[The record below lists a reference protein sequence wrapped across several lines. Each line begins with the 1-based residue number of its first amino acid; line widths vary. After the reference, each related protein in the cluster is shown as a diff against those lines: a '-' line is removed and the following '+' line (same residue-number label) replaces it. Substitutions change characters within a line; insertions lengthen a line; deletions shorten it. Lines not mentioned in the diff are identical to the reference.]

1 MPGPYDQTE
10 SKGNTTS
17 MRLKELEIQGFKSFP
32 DKTKI
37 SIGQGI
43 TGVVGPN
50 GSGKSNIS
58 DSIRWV
64 LGETSS
70 KQLRGS
76 GKMEDVIFGGTQTR
90 GAMGYASVA
99 LTIDNSDH
107 GLDMDADEVT
117 IGRRYYRSGES
128 EYSINGQ
135 SVRLKDVYELLLDT
149 GIGRDGYAIVGQG
162 RIAEIVGAKSAE
174 RREIFEEASGIAKY
188 RYRKNE
194 AERRLDA
201 AEGNLERLR
210 DILGELEKRV
220 GPLKRDSE
228 KAQQFLELSEKRK
241 SLEITLWV
249 DAIRRAN
256 DTLRDQQ
263 RKYEAAEA
271 DYDRLSRQLDAFD
284 EKNADLRE
292 ETQQLMLKVEQANA
306 DIRAITE
313 ANAGSESEIAVL
325 KNESE
330 HSRFRID
337 EANTELERAGQGR
350 ESIDREAADHRAA
363 IDALKDGMAALDTRV
378 AELREALHALE
389 EKAAASGERRDVI
402 DAAMARLQDTATAAK
417 VRAASAQSA
426 GEAAANR
433 LAEARQQAETLQTD
447 AAATDEERRRAER
460 RFKDAQEAVTRNDN
474 IKAGLKLKL
483 DSRRRQQ
490 AEAADNL
497 QKADREKSAAAQRI
511 HILEDL
517 ERNMDGYQQSVKAV
531 MRAAGGGRLRGIIGP
546 VAGII
551 TVEKGYETAIETALG
566 FALQNIVVEDQGCAR
581 AAIGFLKDERAGRA
595 TFLPLD
601 TVQGS
606 RFTGRLTGTA
616 EVAADLVETAP
627 QYQHI
632 IDNLLGRIIVVED
645 LGEASVVAKNLG
657 YRNRIVTMDGQVIN
671 AGGSFTGGSTARSVG
686 VFSRKQELDE
696 LRAKVLKLD
705 ERRAAAEKEAAARK
719 AEVDNLTAQ
728 LAGVESDGMTAAAAR
743 LKAEMEL
750 DQLNTALEEGKNA
763 AAHRGQEF
771 AALEQQL
778 RENTAAAAQAEN
790 ARKQAEAEIET
801 HRKELE
807 SLGASTSDVTRQRE
821 EASQKLSD
829 NRMQKLRTEKDLSLH
844 EAALETLKGR
854 SGEAEARVRELQAN
868 VATAKERIAA
878 NELRANEIK
887 RASEENKKKITAA
900 EETIRKANAERMEK
914 EAAVTRL
921 TQENRTLT
929 DERERMSGEMAR
941 LAERKTAAETEL
953 NTTASKLW
961 EEYQLTE
968 AEAEKLCVPF
978 ANVADLRRQVAEVR
992 GRIRALGNVNVGAIE
1007 EYKEVKERYDFMK
1020 AQVTDV
1026 EKSRAELNRMIA
1038 ELCSEMQEMFTASF
1052 KEINRNF
1059 GAIFRELFGGG
1070 SARLYLSDEN
1080 DVLNSGIE
1088 IQVSPPGKVIKN
1100 LSALSGGEQA
1110 LVAISIYFAILAV
1123 NPSPFCILDE
1133 IEAAL
1138 DDVNVTRY
1146 AQYLRRMTERTQF
1159 IVITH
1164 RRGTMEAADV
1174 LYGVTMQEDGVSK
1187 ILRLDLE
1194 NVSADLIS

>member
-1 MPGPYDQTE
+1 
-10 SKGNTTS
+10 

-37 SIGQGI
+37 TIGEGI

-76 GKMEDVIFGGTQTR
+76 GKMEDVIFGGTQSR
-90 GAMGYASVA
+90 GAMGFASVA
-99 LTIDNSDH
+99 LTIDNRDH

-135 SVRLKDVYELLLDT
+135 NVRLKDVYELLLDT

-194 AERRLDA
+194 AERRLEA

-228 KAQQFLELSEKRK
+228 KAQQFLELSERRK
-241 SLEITLWV
+241 SLEVTLWV

-256 DTLRDQQ
+256 DTVRDQQ
-263 RKYEAAEA
+263 RKFEAAQA
-271 DYDRLSRQLDAFD
+271 DYERLSRQLDEFD
-284 EKNADLRE
+284 EKSAALRE
-292 ETQQLMLKVEQANA
+292 EAQQLVLQVEQANA
-306 DIRAITE
+306 DIRAVTE

-337 EANTELERAGQGR
+337 EATGELERAGQGR
-350 ESIDREAADHRAA
+350 QSIETEAAGHKAA
-363 IDALKDGMAALDTRV
+363 IEKLHGEVAALDARV
-378 AELREALHALE
+378 AELRAELRALE
-389 EKAAASGERRDVI
+389 EKAAASGQRRDVI
-402 DAAMARLQDTATAAK
+402 DAAIARLQDTATAAK

-426 GEAAANR
+426 KEAAAQR
-433 LAEARQQAETLQTD
+433 LDEAKQQAVELENS
-447 AAATDEERRRAER
+447 AAAAEEEKRRAER
-460 RFKDAQEAVTRNDN
+460 RLKDAEEAVTRNDN

-483 DSRRRQQ
+483 ESRRRQQ
-490 AEAADNL
+490 AEAADAL
-497 QKADREKSAAAQRI
+497 QKADKERSNTSQRI

-531 MRAAGGGRLRGIIGP
+531 MRAAAGRRLRGIIGP
-546 VAGII
+546 VAGIL

-616 EVAADLVETAP
+616 EVAADLVKCDP
-627 QYQHI
+627 RYQHI

-645 LGEASVVAKNLG
+645 LSEASTVAKNLG
-657 YRNRIVTMDGQVIN
+657 YRNRIVTLDGQVIN

-696 LRAKVLKLD
+696 LRTRLVKL
-705 ERRAAAEKEAAARK
+705 EKKRADAEKELEARK

-728 LAGVESDGMTAAAAR
+728 LSG
-743 LKAEMEL
+743 
-750 DQLNTALEEGKNA
+750 
-763 AAHRGQEF
+763 
-771 AALEQQL
+771 
-778 RENTAAAAQAEN
+778 
-790 ARKQAEAEIET
+790 AEAEGMNASSERLRASLELDRLTAAVAQHEENTRSLAAEIEAQQAAVT
-801 HRKELE
+801 QNETACAEAEAAQGKAEAELNTYNAELAELGE
-807 SLGASTSDVTRQRE
+807 STGSLTAERERITNELSENQMQRL
-821 EASQKLSD
+821 A
-829 NRMQKLRTEKDLSLH
+829 NEKDIGLH
-844 EAALETLKGR
+844 EAALEGLQSRT
-854 SGEAEARVRELQAN
+854 GEAEARARELNAAIEAAKAKIEAN
-868 VATAKERIAA
+868 ALKIAEIERTRGENKEKIAA
-878 NELRANEIK
+878 
-887 RASEENKKKITAA
+887 A
-900 EETIRKANAERMEK
+900 EQTIRTANAARMEK
-914 EAAVTRL
+914 EAAVARL
-921 TQENRTLT
+921 GQENRALT

-941 LAERKTAAETEL
+941 LAERRTAAENEL
-953 NTTASKLW
+953 NDTNTKLW
-961 EEYQLTE
+961 EEYQLTAGE
-968 AEAEKLCVPF
+968 AKELCVEF
-978 ANVADLRRQVAEVR
+978 ESLTELRRSVAEVR
-992 GRIRALGNVNVGAIE
+992 GKIRGLGNVNVGAIE
-1007 EYKEVKERYDFMK
+1007 EYKEVKERYDFLK

-1026 EKSRAELNRMIA
+1026 EKAKSELTRMIA
-1038 ELCSEMQEMFTASF
+1038 ELCSEMEELFTTSF
-1052 KEINRNF
+1052 KQINTHF
-1059 GAIFRELFGGG
+1059 QQIFKELFGGG
-1070 SARLYLSDEN
+1070 HARLYLSDESN
-1080 DVLNSGIE
+1080 VLESGIE
-1088 IQVSPPGKVIKN
+1088 IEVSPPGKVIKN

-1110 LVAISIYFAILAV
+1110 LVAISIYFAILNV
-1123 NPSPFCILDE
+1123 NPAPFCFLDE

-1138 DDVNVTRY
+1138 DDVNVARY
-1146 AQYLRRMTERTQF
+1146 AQYLRRMTDHTQF

-1187 ILRLDLE
+1187 ILRLDLDK
-1194 NVSADLIS
+1194 VSADLIT

>member
-1 MPGPYDQTE
+1 
-10 SKGNTTS
+10 

-37 SIGQGI
+37 TIGEGI

-76 GKMEDVIFGGTQTR
+76 GKMEDVIFGGTQSR
-90 GAMGYASVA
+90 GAMGFASVA

-135 SVRLKDVYELLLDT
+135 NVRLKDVYELLLDT

-241 SLEITLWV
+241 TLEITLWV

-256 DTLRDQQ
+256 DSLRDQQ
-263 RKYEAAEA
+263 RKYEAAQA
-271 DYDRLSRQLDAFD
+271 DYDRLSRQLDDFD
-284 EKNADLRE
+284 AKSAALRE
-292 ETQQLMLKVEQANA
+292 EAQQLMLKVEQANA
-306 DIRAITE
+306 DIRTITE
-313 ANAGSESEIAVL
+313 ENAGSESEIAVL

-337 EANTELERAGQGR
+337 EANTELERAGQGQ
-350 ESIDREAADHRAA
+350 ESIDREAAEHRTAIAA
-363 IDALKDGMAALDTRV
+363 LRDGMAALDARV

-426 GEAAANR
+426 GEAAAAR
-433 LAEARQQAETLQTD
+433 LAEAKAQAETMKTD
-447 AAATDEERRRAER
+447 AAAAAEERRRAER
-460 RFKDAQEAVTRNDN
+460 RFKDAEEAVTRNDN

-490 AEAADNL
+490 ADAADAL

-616 EVAADLVETAP
+616 EVAA
-627 QYQHI
+627 
-632 IDNLLGRIIVVED
+632 
-645 LGEASVVAKNLG
+645 
-657 YRNRIVTMDGQVIN
+657 
-671 AGGSFTGGSTARSVG
+671 
-686 VFSRKQELDE
+686 
-696 LRAKVLKLD
+696 
-705 ERRAAAEKEAAARK
+705 
-719 AEVDNLTAQ
+719 
-728 LAGVESDGMTAAAAR
+728 
-743 LKAEMEL
+743 
-750 DQLNTALEEGKNA
+750 
-763 AAHRGQEF
+763 
-771 AALEQQL
+771 
-778 RENTAAAAQAEN
+778 
-790 ARKQAEAEIET
+790 
-801 HRKELE
+801 
-807 SLGASTSDVTRQRE
+807 
-821 EASQKLSD
+821 
-829 NRMQKLRTEKDLSLH
+829 
-844 EAALETLKGR
+844 
-854 SGEAEARVRELQAN
+854 
-868 VATAKERIAA
+868 
-878 NELRANEIK
+878 
-887 RASEENKKKITAA
+887 
-900 EETIRKANAERMEK
+900 
-914 EAAVTRL
+914 
-921 TQENRTLT
+921 
-929 DERERMSGEMAR
+929 
-941 LAERKTAAETEL
+941 
-953 NTTASKLW
+953 
-961 EEYQLTE
+961 
-968 AEAEKLCVPF
+968 
-978 ANVADLRRQVAEVR
+978 
-992 GRIRALGNVNVGAIE
+992 
-1007 EYKEVKERYDFMK
+1007 
-1020 AQVTDV
+1020 
-1026 EKSRAELNRMIA
+1026 
-1038 ELCSEMQEMFTASF
+1038 
-1052 KEINRNF
+1052 
-1059 GAIFRELFGGG
+1059 
-1070 SARLYLSDEN
+1070 
-1080 DVLNSGIE
+1080 
-1088 IQVSPPGKVIKN
+1088 
-1100 LSALSGGEQA
+1100 
-1110 LVAISIYFAILAV
+1110 
-1123 NPSPFCILDE
+1123 
-1133 IEAAL
+1133 
-1138 DDVNVTRY
+1138 
-1146 AQYLRRMTERTQF
+1146 
-1159 IVITH
+1159 
-1164 RRGTMEAADV
+1164 
-1174 LYGVTMQEDGVSK
+1174 
-1187 ILRLDLE
+1187 
-1194 NVSADLIS
+1194 VSACSAASRSWTSCAAS

>member
-1 MPGPYDQTE
+1 
-10 SKGNTTS
+10 

-37 SIGQGI
+37 TIGEGI

-76 GKMEDVIFGGTQTR
+76 GKMEDVIFGGTQSR
-90 GAMGYASVA
+90 GAMGFASVA

-135 SVRLKDVYELLLDT
+135 NVRLKDVYELLLDT

-194 AERRLDA
+194 AERRLEA

-228 KAQQFLELSEKRK
+228 KAQQFLELSERRK
-241 SLEITLWV
+241 SLEVTLWV

-256 DTLRDQQ
+256 DTVRDQQ
-263 RKYEAAEA
+263 RKFEAAQA
-271 DYDRLSRQLDAFD
+271 DYERLSRQLDEFD
-284 EKNADLRE
+284 EKSAALRE
-292 ETQQLMLKVEQANA
+292 EAQQLVLQVEQANA
-306 DIRAITE
+306 DIRAVTE

-337 EANTELERAGQGR
+337 EATGELERAGQGR
-350 ESIDREAADHRAA
+350 QSIETEAAGHKAA
-363 IDALKDGMAALDTRV
+363 IEKLHGEVAALDARV
-378 AELREALHALE
+378 AELRAELRALE
-389 EKAAASGERRDVI
+389 EKAAASGQRRDVI
-402 DAAMARLQDTATAAK
+402 DAAIARLQDTATAAK

-426 GEAAANR
+426 KEAAAQR
-433 LAEARQQAETLQTD
+433 LDEAKQQAVELENS
-447 AAATDEERRRAER
+447 AAAAEEEKRRAER
-460 RFKDAQEAVTRNDN
+460 RLKDAEEAVTRNDN

-483 DSRRRQQ
+483 ESRRRQQ
-490 AEAADNL
+490 AEAADAL
-497 QKADREKSAAAQRI
+497 QKADKERSNTSQRI

-531 MRAAGGGRLRGIIGP
+531 MRAAAGRRLRGIIGP
-546 VAGII
+546 VAGIL

-595 TFLPLD
+595 TFLPLG

-616 EVAADLVETAP
+616 EVAADLVKCDP
-627 QYQHI
+627 RYQHI

-645 LGEASVVAKNLG
+645 LSEASTVAKNLG
-657 YRNRIVTMDGQVIN
+657 YRNRIVTLDGQVIN

-696 LRAKVLKLD
+696 LRTRLVKL
-705 ERRAAAEKEAAARK
+705 EKKRADAEKELEARK

-728 LAGVESDGMTAAAAR
+728 LSG
-743 LKAEMEL
+743 
-750 DQLNTALEEGKNA
+750 
-763 AAHRGQEF
+763 
-771 AALEQQL
+771 
-778 RENTAAAAQAEN
+778 
-790 ARKQAEAEIET
+790 AEAEGMNASSERLRASLELDRLTAAVAQHEENTRSLAAEIEAQQAAVT
-801 HRKELE
+801 QNETACAEAEAAQGKAEAELNTYNAELAELGE
-807 SLGASTSDVTRQRE
+807 STGSLTAERERITNELSENQMQRL
-821 EASQKLSD
+821 A
-829 NRMQKLRTEKDLSLH
+829 NEKDIGLH
-844 EAALETLKGR
+844 EAALEGLQSRT
-854 SGEAEARVRELQAN
+854 GEAEARARELNAAIEAAKAKIEAN
-868 VATAKERIAA
+868 ALKIAEIERT
-878 NELRANEIK
+878 RG
-887 RASEENKKKITAA
+887 ENKEKIAAA
-900 EETIRKANAERMEK
+900 EETIRTANAARMEK
-914 EAAVTRL
+914 EAAVARL
-921 TQENRTLT
+921 GQENRALT

-941 LAERKTAAETEL
+941 LAERRTAAENEL
-953 NTTASKLW
+953 NDTNTKLW
-961 EEYQLTE
+961 EEYQLTAGE
-968 AEAEKLCVPF
+968 AKELCVEF
-978 ANVADLRRQVAEVR
+978 ESLTELRRSVAEVR
-992 GRIRALGNVNVGAIE
+992 GKIRGLGNVNVGAIE
-1007 EYKEVKERYDFMK
+1007 EYKEVKERYDFLK

-1026 EKSRAELNRMIA
+1026 EKAKSELTRMIA
-1038 ELCSEMQEMFTASF
+1038 ELCSEMEELFTTSF
-1052 KEINRNF
+1052 KQINTHF
-1059 GAIFRELFGGG
+1059 QQIFKELFGGG
-1070 SARLYLSDEN
+1070 HARLYLSDESN
-1080 DVLNSGIE
+1080 VLESGIE
-1088 IQVSPPGKVIKN
+1088 IEVSPPGKVIKN

-1110 LVAISIYFAILAV
+1110 LVAISIYFAILNV
-1123 NPSPFCILDE
+1123 NPAPFCFLDE

-1138 DDVNVTRY
+1138 DDVNVARY
-1146 AQYLRRMTERTQF
+1146 AQYLRRMTDHTQF

-1187 ILRLDLE
+1187 ILRLDLDK
-1194 NVSADLIS
+1194 VSADLIT

>member
-1 MPGPYDQTE
+1 
-10 SKGNTTS
+10 

-37 SIGQGI
+37 TIGEGI

-76 GKMEDVIFGGTQTR
+76 GKMEDVIFGGTQSR
-90 GAMGYASVA
+90 GAMGFASVA

-135 SVRLKDVYELLLDT
+135 NVRLKDVYELLLDT

-194 AERRLDA
+194 AERRLEA

-228 KAQQFLELSEKRK
+228 KAQQFLELSERRK
-241 SLEITLWV
+241 SLEVTLWV

-256 DTLRDQQ
+256 DTVRDQQ
-263 RKYEAAEA
+263 RKFEAAQA
-271 DYDRLSRQLDAFD
+271 DYERLSRQLDEFD
-284 EKNADLRE
+284 EKSAALRE
-292 ETQQLMLKVEQANA
+292 EAQQLVLQVEQANA
-306 DIRAITE
+306 DIRAVTE

-337 EANTELERAGQGR
+337 EAASELERAGQGR
-350 ESIDREAADHRAA
+350 QSIETEAAGHKAA
-363 IDALKDGMAALDTRV
+363 IEKLHGEVAALDARV
-378 AELREALHALE
+378 TELRAELHALE
-389 EKAAASGERRDVI
+389 EKAAASGQRRDVI
-402 DAAMARLQDTATAAK
+402 DAAIARLQDTATAAK

-426 GEAAANR
+426 REAAAQR
-433 LAEARQQAETLQTD
+433 LAEAQQQAAELETS
-447 AAATDEERRRAER
+447 AAAAEEEKRRAER
-460 RFKDAQEAVTRNDN
+460 RLKDAEDAVTRNDN

-483 DSRRRQQ
+483 ESRRRQQ
-490 AEAADNL
+490 AEAADAL
-497 QKADREKSAAAQRI
+497 QKADKERSNTSQRI

-531 MRAAGGGRLRGIIGP
+531 MRAAAGRRLRGIIGP
-546 VAGII
+546 VAGIL
-551 TVEKGYETAIETALG
+551 TVEKGYEVAIETALG

-616 EVAADLVETAP
+616 EVAADLVKCDP
-627 QYQHI
+627 RYQHI

-645 LGEASVVAKNLG
+645 LSEASAVAKNLG
-657 YRNRIVTMDGQVIN
+657 YRNRIVTLDGQVIN

-696 LRAKVLKLD
+696 LRARLVKLD
-705 ERRAAAEKEAAARK
+705 KKRADAEKELEARK

-728 LAGVESDGMTAAAAR
+728 LSG
-743 LKAEMEL
+743 
-750 DQLNTALEEGKNA
+750 
-763 AAHRGQEF
+763 
-771 AALEQQL
+771 
-778 RENTAAAAQAEN
+778 
-790 ARKQAEAEIET
+790 AEAEGMNASSERLRASLELDRLTAAVAQHEENTRSLTAEIEAQQAAVT
-801 HRKELE
+801 QNETACAEAEAARAKAEEELTTYNAELAELGE
-807 SLGASTSDVTRQRE
+807 STGSLTAERERITGELSENQMQRL
-821 EASQKLSD
+821 A
-829 NRMQKLRTEKDLSLH
+829 NEKDIGLH
-844 EAALETLKGR
+844 EAALEGLQSRT
-854 SGEAEARVRELQAN
+854 GEAEARARELNAAIEAAKAKIEAN
-868 VATAKERIAA
+868 ALKIAEIERTRADNKEKIA
-878 NELRANEIK
+878 
-887 RASEENKKKITAA
+887 AA
-900 EETIRKANAERMEK
+900 EEAIRAANAARMEK
-914 EAAVTRL
+914 EAAVARL
-921 TQENRTLT
+921 GQENRALT

-941 LAERKTAAETEL
+941 LAERRTAAENEL
-953 NTTASKLW
+953 NDTNTKLW
-961 EEYQLTE
+961 EEYQLTAGE
-968 AEAEKLCVPF
+968 AKDLCVEF
-978 ANVADLRRQVAEVR
+978 ESLTELRRSVAEVR
-992 GRIRALGNVNVGAIE
+992 SKIRGLGNVNVGAIE
-1007 EYKEVKERYDFMK
+1007 EYKEVKERYDFLK

-1026 EKSRAELNRMIA
+1026 EKAKSELTRMIA
-1038 ELCSEMQEMFTASF
+1038 ELCSEMEELFTTSF
-1052 KEINRNF
+1052 KQINNHF
-1059 GAIFRELFGGG
+1059 QQIFKELFGGG
-1070 SARLYLSDEN
+1070 HARLYLSDESN
-1080 DVLNSGIE
+1080 VLESGIE
-1088 IQVSPPGKVIKN
+1088 IEVSPPGKVIKN

-1110 LVAISIYFAILAV
+1110 LVAISIYFAILNV
-1123 NPSPFCILDE
+1123 NPAPFCFLDE

-1138 DDVNVTRY
+1138 DDVNVARY
-1146 AQYLRRMTERTQF
+1146 AQYLRRMTDHTQF

-1187 ILRLDLE
+1187 ILRLDLDK
-1194 NVSADLIS
+1194 VSADLIT

>member
-1 MPGPYDQTE
+1 
-10 SKGNTTS
+10 

-37 SIGQGI
+37 TIGEGI

-76 GKMEDVIFGGTQTR
+76 GKMEDVIFGGTQSR
-90 GAMGYASVA
+90 GAMGFASVA

-135 SVRLKDVYELLLDT
+135 NVRLKDVYELLLDT

-194 AERRLDA
+194 AERRLEA

-228 KAQQFLELSEKRK
+228 KAQQFLELSERRK
-241 SLEITLWV
+241 SLEVTLWV

-256 DTLRDQQ
+256 DTVRDQQ
-263 RKYEAAEA
+263 RKFEAAQA
-271 DYDRLSRQLDAFD
+271 DYERLSRQLDEFD
-284 EKNADLRE
+284 EKSAALRE
-292 ETQQLMLKVEQANA
+292 EAQQLVLQVEQANA
-306 DIRAITE
+306 DIRAVTE

-337 EANTELERAGQGR
+337 EATGELERAGQGR
-350 ESIDREAADHRAA
+350 QSIETEAAGHKAA
-363 IDALKDGMAALDTRV
+363 IEKLHGEVAALDARV
-378 AELREALHALE
+378 AELRAELRALE
-389 EKAAASGERRDVI
+389 ERAAASGQRRDVI
-402 DAAMARLQDTATAAK
+402 DAAIARLQDTATAAK

-426 GEAAANR
+426 KEAAAQR
-433 LAEARQQAETLQTD
+433 LNEAKQQAVELENS
-447 AAATDEERRRAER
+447 AAAAEEEKRRAER
-460 RFKDAQEAVTRNDN
+460 RLKDAEEAVTRNDN

-483 DSRRRQQ
+483 ESRRRQQ
-490 AEAADNL
+490 AEAADAL
-497 QKADREKSAAAQRI
+497 QKADKERSNTSQRI

-517 ERNMDGYQQSVKAV
+517 ERNMDGYQQSVKTV
-531 MRAAGGGRLRGIIGP
+531 MRAAAGRRLRGIIGP
-546 VAGII
+546 VAGIL

-616 EVAADLVETAP
+616 EVAADLVKCDP
-627 QYQHI
+627 RYQHI

-645 LGEASVVAKNLG
+645 LSEASTVAKNLG
-657 YRNRIVTMDGQVIN
+657 YRNRIVTLDGQVIN

-696 LRAKVLKLD
+696 LRTRLVKL
-705 ERRAAAEKEAAARK
+705 EKKRADAEKELEARK

-728 LAGVESDGMTAAAAR
+728 LSG
-743 LKAEMEL
+743 
-750 DQLNTALEEGKNA
+750 
-763 AAHRGQEF
+763 
-771 AALEQQL
+771 
-778 RENTAAAAQAEN
+778 
-790 ARKQAEAEIET
+790 AEAEGMNASSERLRASLELDRLTAAVAQHEENTRSLAAEIEAQQAAVT
-801 HRKELE
+801 QNETACAEAEAAQGKAEAELNTYNAELAELGE
-807 SLGASTSDVTRQRE
+807 STGSLTAERERITNELSENQMQRL
-821 EASQKLSD
+821 A
-829 NRMQKLRTEKDLSLH
+829 NEKDIGLH
-844 EAALETLKGR
+844 EAALEGLQSRT
-854 SGEAEARVRELQAN
+854 GEAEARARELNAAIEAAKAKIEAN
-868 VATAKERIAA
+868 ALKIAEIERT
-878 NELRANEIK
+878 RG
-887 RASEENKKKITAA
+887 ENKEKIAAA
-900 EETIRKANAERMEK
+900 EETIRTANAARMEK
-914 EAAVTRL
+914 EAAVARL
-921 TQENRTLT
+921 GQENRALT

-941 LAERKTAAETEL
+941 LAERRTAAENEL
-953 NTTASKLW
+953 NDTNTKLW
-961 EEYQLTE
+961 EEYQLTAGE
-968 AEAEKLCVPF
+968 AKELCVEF
-978 ANVADLRRQVAEVR
+978 ESLTELRRSVAEVR
-992 GRIRALGNVNVGAIE
+992 GKIRGLGNVNVGAIE
-1007 EYKEVKERYDFMK
+1007 EYKEVKERYDFLK

-1026 EKSRAELNRMIA
+1026 EKAKSELTRMIA
-1038 ELCSEMQEMFTASF
+1038 ELCSEMEELFTTSF
-1052 KEINRNF
+1052 KQINTHF
-1059 GAIFRELFGGG
+1059 QQIFKELFGGG
-1070 SARLYLSDEN
+1070 HARLYLSDESN
-1080 DVLNSGIE
+1080 VLESGIE
-1088 IQVSPPGKVIKN
+1088 IEVSPPGKVIKN

-1110 LVAISIYFAILAV
+1110 LVAISIYFAILNV
-1123 NPSPFCILDE
+1123 NPAPFCFLDE

-1138 DDVNVTRY
+1138 DDVNVARY
-1146 AQYLRRMTERTQF
+1146 AQYLRRMTDHTQF

-1187 ILRLDLE
+1187 ILRLDLDK
-1194 NVSADLIS
+1194 VSADLIT

>member
-1 MPGPYDQTE
+1 
-10 SKGNTTS
+10 

-37 SIGQGI
+37 TIGEGI

-76 GKMEDVIFGGTQTR
+76 GKMEDVIFGGTQSR
-90 GAMGYASVA
+90 GAMGFASVA

-135 SVRLKDVYELLLDT
+135 NVRLKDVYELLLDT

-194 AERRLDA
+194 AERRLEA

-228 KAQQFLELSEKRK
+228 KAQQFLELSERRK
-241 SLEITLWV
+241 SLEVTLWV

-256 DTLRDQQ
+256 DTVRDQQ
-263 RKYEAAEA
+263 RKFEAAQA
-271 DYDRLSRQLDAFD
+271 DYERLSRQLDEFD
-284 EKNADLRE
+284 EKSAALRE
-292 ETQQLMLKVEQANA
+292 EAQQLVLQVEQANA
-306 DIRAITE
+306 DIRAVTE

-337 EANTELERAGQGR
+337 EATSELERAGQGR
-350 ESIDREAADHRAA
+350 QSIETEAAGHKAA
-363 IDALKDGMAALDTRV
+363 IEKLHGEVAALDARV
-378 AELREALHALE
+378 TELRAELHALE
-389 EKAAASGERRDVI
+389 EKAAASGQRRDVI
-402 DAAMARLQDTATAAK
+402 DAAIARLQDTATAAK

-426 GEAAANR
+426 REAAAQR
-433 LAEARQQAETLQTD
+433 LAEAQQQAAELETS
-447 AAATDEERRRAER
+447 AAAAEEEKRRAER
-460 RFKDAQEAVTRNDN
+460 RLKDAEDAVTRNDN

-483 DSRRRQQ
+483 ESRRRQQ
-490 AEAADNL
+490 AEAADAL
-497 QKADREKSAAAQRI
+497 QKADKERSNTSQRI

-531 MRAAGGGRLRGIIGP
+531 MRAAAGRRLRGIIGP
-546 VAGII
+546 VAGIL
-551 TVEKGYETAIETALG
+551 TVEKGYEVAIETALG

-616 EVAADLVETAP
+616 EVAADLVKCDP
-627 QYQHI
+627 RYQHI

-645 LGEASVVAKNLG
+645 LSEASAVAKNLG
-657 YRNRIVTMDGQVIN
+657 YRNRIVTLDGQVIN

-696 LRAKVLKLD
+696 LRARLVKLD
-705 ERRAAAEKEAAARK
+705 KKRADAEKELEARK
-719 AEVDNLTAQ
+719 AEVNNLTAQ
-728 LAGVESDGMTAAAAR
+728 LSG
-743 LKAEMEL
+743 
-750 DQLNTALEEGKNA
+750 
-763 AAHRGQEF
+763 
-771 AALEQQL
+771 
-778 RENTAAAAQAEN
+778 
-790 ARKQAEAEIET
+790 AEAEGMNASSERLRASLELDRLTAAVAQHEENTRSLTAEIEAQQAAVT
-801 HRKELE
+801 QNETACAEAEAARAKAEEELTTYNDELAELGE
-807 SLGASTSDVTRQRE
+807 STGSLTAERERITGELSENQMQRL
-821 EASQKLSD
+821 A
-829 NRMQKLRTEKDLSLH
+829 NEKDIGLH
-844 EAALETLKGR
+844 EAALEGLQSRT
-854 SGEAEARVRELQAN
+854 GEAEARARELNAAIEAAKAKIEAN
-868 VATAKERIAA
+868 ALKIAEIERTRADNKEKIA
-878 NELRANEIK
+878 
-887 RASEENKKKITAA
+887 AA
-900 EETIRKANAERMEK
+900 EEAIRAANAARMEK
-914 EAAVTRL
+914 EAAVARL
-921 TQENRTLT
+921 GQENRALT

-941 LAERKTAAETEL
+941 LAERRAAAENEL
-953 NTTASKLW
+953 NTTAAKLW

-968 AEAEKLCVPF
+968 GEARKLCVEF
-978 ANVADLRRQVAEVR
+978 TTVTELRRQVAEVR
-992 GRIRALGNVNVGAIE
+992 GKIRALGNVNVGAID

-1020 AQVTDV
+1020 AQVGDV
-1026 EKSRAELNRMIA
+1026 EKSKAELTRMIR
-1038 ELCSEMQEMFTASF
+1038 ELSGEMEQLFSASF
-1052 KEINRNF
+1052 KEINRHF
-1059 GAIFRELFGGG
+1059 GQIFRELFGGG
-1070 SARLYLSDEN
+1070 SARLYLSDASN
-1080 DVLNSGIE
+1080 VLESGIE
-1088 IQVSPPGKVIKN
+1088 IEVSPPGKVIKN

-1123 NPSPFCILDE
+1123 NPAPFCILDE

-1146 AQYLRRMTERTQF
+1146 AQYLRRMTSHTQF

>member
-1 MPGPYDQTE
+1 
-10 SKGNTTS
+10 

-37 SIGQGI
+37 TIGEGI

-76 GKMEDVIFGGTQTR
+76 GKMEDVIFGGTQSR
-90 GAMGYASVA
+90 GAMGFASVA

-135 SVRLKDVYELLLDT
+135 NVRLKDVYELLLDT

-194 AERRLDA
+194 AERRLEA

-228 KAQQFLELSEKRK
+228 KAQQFLELSERRK
-241 SLEITLWV
+241 SLEVTLWV

-256 DTLRDQQ
+256 DTVRDQQ
-263 RKYEAAEA
+263 RKFEAAQA
-271 DYDRLSRQLDAFD
+271 DYERLSRQLDEFD
-284 EKNADLRE
+284 EKSTALRE
-292 ETQQLMLKVEQANA
+292 EAQQLVLQVEQANA
-306 DIRAITE
+306 DIRAVTE

-337 EANTELERAGQGR
+337 EATGELERAGQGR
-350 ESIDREAADHRAA
+350 QSIETEAAGHKAA
-363 IDALKDGMAALDTRV
+363 IEKLHGEVAALDARV
-378 AELREALHALE
+378 AELRAELRALE
-389 EKAAASGERRDVI
+389 EKAAASGQRRDVI
-402 DAAMARLQDTATAAK
+402 DAAIARLQDTATAAK

-426 GEAAANR
+426 KEAAAQR
-433 LAEARQQAETLQTD
+433 LDEAKQQAVELENS
-447 AAATDEERRRAER
+447 AAAAEEEKRRAER
-460 RFKDAQEAVTRNDN
+460 RLKDAEEAVTRNDN

-483 DSRRRQQ
+483 ESRRRQQ
-490 AEAADNL
+490 AEAADAL
-497 QKADREKSAAAQRI
+497 QKADKERSNTSQRI

-531 MRAAGGGRLRGIIGP
+531 MRAAAGRRLRGIIGP
-546 VAGII
+546 VAGIL

-606 RFTGRLTGTA
+606 RFTGCLTGTA
-616 EVAADLVETAP
+616 EVAADLVKCDP
-627 QYQHI
+627 RYQHI

-645 LGEASVVAKNLG
+645 LSEASTVAKNLG
-657 YRNRIVTMDGQVIN
+657 YRNRIVTLDGQVIN

-696 LRAKVLKLD
+696 LRTRLVKL
-705 ERRAAAEKEAAARK
+705 EKKRADAEKELEARK

-728 LAGVESDGMTAAAAR
+728 LSG
-743 LKAEMEL
+743 
-750 DQLNTALEEGKNA
+750 
-763 AAHRGQEF
+763 
-771 AALEQQL
+771 
-778 RENTAAAAQAEN
+778 
-790 ARKQAEAEIET
+790 AEAEGMNASSERLRASLELDRLTAAVAQHEENTRSLAAEIEAQQAAVT
-801 HRKELE
+801 QNETACAEAEATQGKAEAELNTYNAELAELGE
-807 SLGASTSDVTRQRE
+807 STGSLTAERERITNELSENQMQRL
-821 EASQKLSD
+821 A
-829 NRMQKLRTEKDLSLH
+829 NEKDVGLH
-844 EAALETLKGR
+844 EAALEGLQSRT
-854 SGEAEARVRELQAN
+854 GEAEARARELNAAIEAAKAKIEAN
-868 VATAKERIAA
+868 ALKIAEIERT
-878 NELRANEIK
+878 RG
-887 RASEENKKKITAA
+887 ENKEKIAAA
-900 EETIRKANAERMEK
+900 EETIRTANAARMEK
-914 EAAVTRL
+914 EAAVARL
-921 TQENRTLT
+921 GQENRALT

-941 LAERKTAAETEL
+941 LAERRTAAENEL
-953 NTTASKLW
+953 NDTNTKLW
-961 EEYQLTE
+961 EEYQLTAGE
-968 AEAEKLCVPF
+968 AKELCVEF
-978 ANVADLRRQVAEVR
+978 ESLTELRRSVAEVR
-992 GRIRALGNVNVGAIE
+992 GKIRGLGNVNVGAIE
-1007 EYKEVKERYDFMK
+1007 EYKEVKERYDFLK

-1026 EKSRAELNRMIA
+1026 EKAKSELTRMIA
-1038 ELCSEMQEMFTASF
+1038 ELCSEMEELFTTSF
-1052 KEINRNF
+1052 KQINTHF
-1059 GAIFRELFGGG
+1059 QQIFKELFGGG
-1070 SARLYLSDEN
+1070 HARLYLSDESN
-1080 DVLNSGIE
+1080 VLESGIE
-1088 IQVSPPGKVIKN
+1088 IEVSPPGKVIKN

-1110 LVAISIYFAILAV
+1110 LVAISIYFAILNV
-1123 NPSPFCILDE
+1123 NPAPFCFLDE

-1138 DDVNVTRY
+1138 DDVNVARY
-1146 AQYLRRMTERTQF
+1146 AQYLRRMTDHTQF

-1164 RRGTMEAADV
+1164 RRGTMEAANV

-1187 ILRLDLE
+1187 LLKLDLE
-1194 NVSADLIS
+1194 QVDAEMVS

>member
-1 MPGPYDQTE
+1 
-10 SKGNTTS
+10 

-37 SIGQGI
+37 TIGEGI

-76 GKMEDVIFGGTQTR
+76 GKMEDVIFGGTQSR
-90 GAMGYASVA
+90 GAMGFASVA

-135 SVRLKDVYELLLDT
+135 NVRLKDVYELLLDT

-194 AERRLDA
+194 AERRLEA

-228 KAQQFLELSEKRK
+228 KAQQFLELSERRK
-241 SLEITLWV
+241 SLEVTLWV

-256 DTLRDQQ
+256 DTVRDQQ
-263 RKYEAAEA
+263 RKFEAAQA
-271 DYDRLSRQLDAFD
+271 DYERLSRQLDEFD
-284 EKNADLRE
+284 EKSAALRE
-292 ETQQLMLKVEQANA
+292 EAQQLVLQVEQANA
-306 DIRAITE
+306 DIRAVTE

-337 EANTELERAGQGR
+337 EATGELERAGQGR
-350 ESIDREAADHRAA
+350 QSIETETAGHKAA
-363 IDALKDGMAALDTRV
+363 IEKLHGEVAALDARV
-378 AELREALHALE
+378 AELRAELRALE
-389 EKAAASGERRDVI
+389 EKAAASGQRRDVI
-402 DAAMARLQDTATAAK
+402 DAAIARLQDTATAAK

-426 GEAAANR
+426 KEAAAQR
-433 LAEARQQAETLQTD
+433 LDEAKQQAVELENS
-447 AAATDEERRRAER
+447 AAAAEEEKRRAER
-460 RFKDAQEAVTRNDN
+460 RLKDAEEAVTRNDN

-483 DSRRRQQ
+483 ESRRRQQ
-490 AEAADNL
+490 AEAADAL
-497 QKADREKSAAAQRI
+497 QKADKERSNTSQRI

-531 MRAAGGGRLRGIIGP
+531 MRAAAGRRLRGIIGP
-546 VAGII
+546 VAGIL

-616 EVAADLVETAP
+616 EVAADLVKCDP
-627 QYQHI
+627 RYQHI

-645 LGEASVVAKNLG
+645 LSEASTVAKNLG
-657 YRNRIVTMDGQVIN
+657 YRNRIVTLDGQVIN

-696 LRAKVLKLD
+696 LRTRLVKL
-705 ERRAAAEKEAAARK
+705 EKKRADAEKELEARK

-728 LAGVESDGMTAAAAR
+728 LSG
-743 LKAEMEL
+743 
-750 DQLNTALEEGKNA
+750 
-763 AAHRGQEF
+763 
-771 AALEQQL
+771 
-778 RENTAAAAQAEN
+778 
-790 ARKQAEAEIET
+790 AEAEGMNASSERLRASLELDRLTAAVAQHEENTRSLAAEIEAQQAAVT
-801 HRKELE
+801 QNETACAEAEATQGKAEAELNTYNAELAELGE
-807 SLGASTSDVTRQRE
+807 STGSLTAERERITNELSENQMQRL
-821 EASQKLSD
+821 A
-829 NRMQKLRTEKDLSLH
+829 NEKDIGLH
-844 EAALETLKGR
+844 EAALEGLQSRT
-854 SGEAEARVRELQAN
+854 GEAEARARELNAAIEAAKAKIEAN
-868 VATAKERIAA
+868 ALKIAEIERT
-878 NELRANEIK
+878 RG
-887 RASEENKKKITAA
+887 ENKEKIAAA
-900 EETIRKANAERMEK
+900 EETIRTANAARMEK
-914 EAAVTRL
+914 EAAVARL
-921 TQENRTLT
+921 GQENRALT

-941 LAERKTAAETEL
+941 LAERRTAAENEL
-953 NTTASKLW
+953 NDTNTKLW
-961 EEYQLTE
+961 EEYQLTAGE
-968 AEAEKLCVPF
+968 AKELCVEF
-978 ANVADLRRQVAEVR
+978 ESLTELRRSVAEVR
-992 GRIRALGNVNVGAIE
+992 GKIRGLGNVNVGAIE
-1007 EYKEVKERYDFMK
+1007 EYKEVKERYDFLK

-1026 EKSRAELNRMIA
+1026 EKAKSELTRMIA
-1038 ELCSEMQEMFTASF
+1038 ELCSEMEELFTTSF
-1052 KEINRNF
+1052 KQINTHF
-1059 GAIFRELFGGG
+1059 QQIFKELFGGG
-1070 SARLYLSDEN
+1070 HARLYLSDESN
-1080 DVLNSGIE
+1080 VLESGIE
-1088 IQVSPPGKVIKN
+1088 IEVSPPGKVIKN

-1110 LVAISIYFAILAV
+1110 LVAISIYFAILNV
-1123 NPSPFCILDE
+1123 NPAPFCFLDE

-1138 DDVNVTRY
+1138 DDVNVARY
-1146 AQYLRRMTERTQF
+1146 AQYLRRMTDHTQF

-1187 ILRLDLE
+1187 ILRLDLDK
-1194 NVSADLIS
+1194 VSADLIT

>member
-402 DAAMARLQDTATAAK
+402 DAAMTRLQDIATAAK

-426 GEAAANR
+426 G
-433 LAEARQQAETLQTD
+433 
-447 AAATDEERRRAER
+447 
-460 RFKDAQEAVTRNDN
+460 
-474 IKAGLKLKL
+474 
-483 DSRRRQQ
+483 
-490 AEAADNL
+490 
-497 QKADREKSAAAQRI
+497 
-511 HILEDL
+511 
-517 ERNMDGYQQSVKAV
+517 
-531 MRAAGGGRLRGIIGP
+531 
-546 VAGII
+546 
-551 TVEKGYETAIETALG
+551 
-566 FALQNIVVEDQGCAR
+566 
-581 AAIGFLKDERAGRA
+581 
-595 TFLPLD
+595 
-601 TVQGS
+601 
-606 RFTGRLTGTA
+606 
-616 EVAADLVETAP
+616 
-627 QYQHI
+627 
-632 IDNLLGRIIVVED
+632 
-645 LGEASVVAKNLG
+645 
-657 YRNRIVTMDGQVIN
+657 
-671 AGGSFTGGSTARSVG
+671 
-686 VFSRKQELDE
+686 
-696 LRAKVLKLD
+696 
-705 ERRAAAEKEAAARK
+705 
-719 AEVDNLTAQ
+719 
-728 LAGVESDGMTAAAAR
+728 
-743 LKAEMEL
+743 
-750 DQLNTALEEGKNA
+750 
-763 AAHRGQEF
+763 
-771 AALEQQL
+771 
-778 RENTAAAAQAEN
+778 
-790 ARKQAEAEIET
+790 
-801 HRKELE
+801 
-807 SLGASTSDVTRQRE
+807 
-821 EASQKLSD
+821 
-829 NRMQKLRTEKDLSLH
+829 
-844 EAALETLKGR
+844 
-854 SGEAEARVRELQAN
+854 
-868 VATAKERIAA
+868 
-878 NELRANEIK
+878 
-887 RASEENKKKITAA
+887 
-900 EETIRKANAERMEK
+900 
-914 EAAVTRL
+914 
-921 TQENRTLT
+921 
-929 DERERMSGEMAR
+929 
-941 LAERKTAAETEL
+941 
-953 NTTASKLW
+953 
-961 EEYQLTE
+961 
-968 AEAEKLCVPF
+968 
-978 ANVADLRRQVAEVR
+978 
-992 GRIRALGNVNVGAIE
+992 
-1007 EYKEVKERYDFMK
+1007 
-1020 AQVTDV
+1020 
-1026 EKSRAELNRMIA
+1026 
-1038 ELCSEMQEMFTASF
+1038 
-1052 KEINRNF
+1052 
-1059 GAIFRELFGGG
+1059 
-1070 SARLYLSDEN
+1070 
-1080 DVLNSGIE
+1080 
-1088 IQVSPPGKVIKN
+1088 
-1100 LSALSGGEQA
+1100 
-1110 LVAISIYFAILAV
+1110 
-1123 NPSPFCILDE
+1123 
-1133 IEAAL
+1133 
-1138 DDVNVTRY
+1138 
-1146 AQYLRRMTERTQF
+1146 
-1159 IVITH
+1159 
-1164 RRGTMEAADV
+1164 
-1174 LYGVTMQEDGVSK
+1174 
-1187 ILRLDLE
+1187 
-1194 NVSADLIS
+1194 

>member
-1 MPGPYDQTE
+1 
-10 SKGNTTS
+10 

-37 SIGQGI
+37 TIGEGI

-76 GKMEDVIFGGTQTR
+76 GKMEDVIFGGTQSR
-90 GAMGYASVA
+90 GAMGFASVA
-99 LTIDNSDH
+99 LTIDNRDH

-135 SVRLKDVYELLLDT
+135 NVRLKDVYELLLDT

-194 AERRLDA
+194 AERRLEA

-228 KAQQFLELSEKRK
+228 KAQQFLELSERRK
-241 SLEITLWV
+241 SLEVTLWV

-256 DTLRDQQ
+256 DTVRDQQ
-263 RKYEAAEA
+263 RKFEAAQA
-271 DYDRLSRQLDAFD
+271 DYERLSRQLDEFD
-284 EKNADLRE
+284 EKSAALRE
-292 ETQQLMLKVEQANA
+292 EAQQLVLQVEQANA
-306 DIRAITE
+306 DIRAVTE

-337 EANTELERAGQGR
+337 EATGELERAGQGR
-350 ESIDREAADHRAA
+350 QSIETEAAGHKAA
-363 IDALKDGMAALDTRV
+363 IEKLHGEVAALDARV
-378 AELREALHALE
+378 AELRAELRALE
-389 EKAAASGERRDVI
+389 EKAAASGQRRDVI
-402 DAAMARLQDTATAAK
+402 DAAIARLQDTATAAK

-426 GEAAANR
+426 KEAAAQR
-433 LAEARQQAETLQTD
+433 LDEAKQQAVELENS
-447 AAATDEERRRAER
+447 AAAAEEEKRRAER
-460 RFKDAQEAVTRNDN
+460 RLKDTEEAVTRNDN

-483 DSRRRQQ
+483 ESRRRQQ
-490 AEAADNL
+490 AEAADAL
-497 QKADREKSAAAQRI
+497 QKADKERSNTSQRI

-531 MRAAGGGRLRGIIGP
+531 MRAAAGRRLRGIIGP
-546 VAGII
+546 VAGIL

-616 EVAADLVETAP
+616 EVAADLVKCDP
-627 QYQHI
+627 RYQHI

-645 LGEASVVAKNLG
+645 LSEASTVAKNLG
-657 YRNRIVTMDGQVIN
+657 YRNRIVTLDGQVIN

-696 LRAKVLKLD
+696 LRTRLVKL
-705 ERRAAAEKEAAARK
+705 EKKRADAEKELEARK

-728 LAGVESDGMTAAAAR
+728 LSG
-743 LKAEMEL
+743 
-750 DQLNTALEEGKNA
+750 
-763 AAHRGQEF
+763 
-771 AALEQQL
+771 
-778 RENTAAAAQAEN
+778 
-790 ARKQAEAEIET
+790 AEAEGMNASSERLRASLELDRLTAAVAQHEENTRSLAAEIEAQQAAVT
-801 HRKELE
+801 QNETACAEAKAAQGKAEAELNTYNAELAELGE
-807 SLGASTSDVTRQRE
+807 STGSLTAERERITNELSENQMQRL
-821 EASQKLSD
+821 A
-829 NRMQKLRTEKDLSLH
+829 NEKDIGLH
-844 EAALETLKGR
+844 EAALEGLQSRT
-854 SGEAEARVRELQAN
+854 GEAEARARELNAAIEAAKAKIEAN
-868 VATAKERIAA
+868 ALKIAEIERT
-878 NELRANEIK
+878 RG
-887 RASEENKKKITAA
+887 ENKEKIAAA
-900 EETIRKANAERMEK
+900 EETIRTANAARMEK
-914 EAAVTRL
+914 EAAVARL
-921 TQENRTLT
+921 GQENRALT

-941 LAERKTAAETEL
+941 LAERRTAAENEL
-953 NTTASKLW
+953 NDTNTKLW
-961 EEYQLTE
+961 EEYQLTAGE
-968 AEAEKLCVPF
+968 AKELCVEF
-978 ANVADLRRQVAEVR
+978 ESLTELRRSVAEVR
-992 GRIRALGNVNVGAIE
+992 GKIRGLGNVNVGAIE
-1007 EYKEVKERYDFMK
+1007 EYKEVKERYDFLK

-1026 EKSRAELNRMIA
+1026 EKAKSELTRMIA
-1038 ELCSEMQEMFTASF
+1038 ELCSEMEELFTTSF
-1052 KEINRNF
+1052 KQINTHF
-1059 GAIFRELFGGG
+1059 QQIFKELFGGG
-1070 SARLYLSDEN
+1070 HARLYLSDESN
-1080 DVLNSGIE
+1080 VLESGIE
-1088 IQVSPPGKVIKN
+1088 IEVSPPGKVIKN

-1110 LVAISIYFAILAV
+1110 LVAISIYFAILNV
-1123 NPSPFCILDE
+1123 NPAPFCFLDE

-1138 DDVNVTRY
+1138 DDVNVARY
-1146 AQYLRRMTERTQF
+1146 AQYLRRMTDHTQF

-1187 ILRLDLE
+1187 ILRLDLDK
-1194 NVSADLIS
+1194 VSADLIT

>member
-1 MPGPYDQTE
+1 
-10 SKGNTTS
+10 

-32 DKTKI
+32 DRTKI
-37 SIGQGI
+37 TIGNGI

-135 SVRLKDVYELLLDT
+135 NVRLKDVYELLLDT
-149 GIGRDGYAIVGQG
+149 GLGRDGYAIVGQG
-162 RIAEIVGAKSAE
+162 RIAEIVGAKSGE

-194 AERRLDA
+194 AERRLAA

-228 KAQQFLELSEKRK
+228 KAQQFLELSAARK
-241 SLEITLWV
+241 SLEVTLWV

-256 DTLRDQQ
+256 ESLRDQQ
-263 RKYEAAEA
+263 RKYEAAQA
-271 DYDRLSRQLDAFD
+271 DYERLSRQLDEFD
-284 EKNADLRE
+284 EKSNALRE
-292 ETQQLMLKVEQANA
+292 QAQGYVLQVEQANA

-313 ANAGSESEIAVL
+313 QNAGSESQVAVL

-337 EANTELERAGQGR
+337 EATSELERAGQGQQ
-350 ESIDREAADHRAA
+350 SIQREAEEHRAA
-363 IDALKDGMAALDTRV
+363 IEKLQNGLAQLDARI
-378 AELREALHALE
+378 AELRENLRALE
-389 EKAAASGERRDVI
+389 EKAAASGQRRDVI
-402 DAAMARLQDTATAAK
+402 DAAMARLQDTATTAK
-417 VRAASAQSA
+417 VRI
-426 GEAAANR
+426 AAAQTAADAADAR
-433 LAEARQQAETLQTD
+433 RTEAEHQVQEARANAANAEEEKKKAARRLQ
-447 AAATDEERRRAER
+447 EAE
-460 RFKDAQEAVTRNDN
+460 EAVTRNDN

-483 DSRRRQQ
+483 ESRRRQQ
-490 AEAADNL
+490 AEAADAL
-497 QKADREKSAAAQRI
+497 QKADRERSNAAQRI

-517 ERNMDGYQQSVKAV
+517 ERNMDGYQQSVKSV
-531 MRAAGGGRLRGIIGP
+531 MRAAGGRRLRGIIGP
-546 VAGII
+546 VAGIL
-551 TVEKGYETAIETALG
+551 TVQKGYEVAIETALG

-581 AAIGFLKDERAGRA
+581 AAIAFLKEERAGRA

-616 EVAADLVETAP
+616 EVAADLVTTDP
-627 QYQHI
+627 KYQHI

-645 LGEASVVAKNLG
+645 LTEASAVAKNLG
-657 YRNRIVTMDGQVIN
+657 YRNRIVTLDGQVIN

-696 LRAKVLKLD
+696 LRKKLTKLD
-705 ERRAAAEKEAAARK
+705 EKHAEAEKELAARK
-719 AEVDNLTAQ
+719 AEVDNLSAQ
-728 LAGVESDGMTAAAAR
+728 LSGAEAEGMTAASER
-743 LKAEMEL
+743 LRASL
-750 DQLNTALEEGKNA
+750 DLDRLNA
-763 AAHRGQEF
+763 AVAQYGETLRTLQQEVEAQQQAR
-771 AALEQQL
+771 AASDAEY
-778 RENTAAAAQAEN
+778 AA
-790 ARKQAEAEIET
+790 AEAERQKAEA
-801 HRKELE
+801 ELE
-807 SLGASTSDVTRQRE
+807 QYTAELAQLGESAGSLSAERE
-821 EASQKLSD
+821 AITEELSQKQ
-829 NRMQKLRTEKDLSLH
+829 MQRLADEKDISLH
-844 EAALETLKGR
+844 EASLESLQSRT
-854 SGEAEARVRELQAN
+854 GETEARVRELRSTIEAAKAQIEAN
-868 VATAKERIAA
+868 QLKIAEIERI
-878 NELRANEIK
+878 RG
-887 RASEENKKKITAA
+887 ENQQKIAAA
-900 EETIRKANAERMEK
+900 EEVIRTANAARMET
-914 EAAVTRL
+914 EAAAAQL
-921 TQENRTLT
+921 GQENRALT

-941 LAERKTAAETEL
+941 LAERRTAAENEL
-953 NTTASKLW
+953 NDTNTKLW
-961 EEYQLTE
+961 EEYQLTDTE
-968 AEAEKLCVPF
+968 ARTLCVPF
-978 ANVADLRRQVAEVR
+978 ESLTELRRQVAETR
-992 GRIRALGNVNVGAIE
+992 SKIRALGNVNVGAID
-1007 EYKEVKERYDFMK
+1007 EYKEVKERYDFLK

-1026 EKSRAELNRMIA
+1026 EKAKAELTRMIA
-1038 ELCSEMQEMFTASF
+1038 ELCSEMEELFTTSF
-1052 KEINRNF
+1052 KEINRHF
-1059 GAIFRELFGGG
+1059 GHIFRELFGGG
-1070 SARLYLSDEN
+1070 HAKLYLSDEN
-1080 DVLNSGIE
+1080 NVLESGIE
-1088 IQVSPPGKVIKN
+1088 IEVSPPGKVIKN

-1110 LVAISIYFAILAV
+1110 LVAISIYFAILNV
-1123 NPSPFCILDE
+1123 NPAPFCILDE

-1138 DDVNVTRY
+1138 DDVNVNRY
-1146 AQYLRRMTERTQF
+1146 AQYLRRMTEHTQF

>member
-1 MPGPYDQTE
+1 
-10 SKGNTTS
+10 

-37 SIGQGI
+37 TIGQGI

-76 GKMEDVIFGGTQTR
+76 GKMEDVIFGGTQSR
-90 GAMGYASVA
+90 GAMGFASVA

-135 SVRLKDVYELLLDT
+135 NVRLKDVYELLLDT

-194 AERRLDA
+194 AERRLEA

-228 KAQQFLELSEKRK
+228 KAQQFLELSERRK
-241 SLEITLWV
+241 SLEVTLWV

-256 DTLRDQQ
+256 DTVRDQQ
-263 RKYEAAEA
+263 RKFEAAQA
-271 DYDRLSRQLDAFD
+271 DYERLSRQLDEFD
-284 EKNADLRE
+284 EKSAALRE
-292 ETQQLMLKVEQANA
+292 EAQQLVLQVEQANA
-306 DIRAITE
+306 DIRAVTE

-337 EANTELERAGQGR
+337 EATGELERAGQGR
-350 ESIDREAADHRAA
+350 QSIETEAAGHKAA
-363 IDALKDGMAALDTRV
+363 LEKLHGEVAALDARV
-378 AELREALHALE
+378 AELRAELRALE
-389 EKAAASGERRDVI
+389 EKAAASGQRRDVI
-402 DAAMARLQDTATAAK
+402 DAAIARLQDTATAAK

-426 GEAAANR
+426 KEAAAQR
-433 LAEARQQAETLQTD
+433 LDEAKQQAVELENS
-447 AAATDEERRRAER
+447 AAAAEEEKRRAER
-460 RFKDAQEAVTRNDN
+460 RLKDAEEAVTRNDN

-483 DSRRRQQ
+483 ESRRRQQ
-490 AEAADNL
+490 AEAADAL
-497 QKADREKSAAAQRI
+497 QKADKERSNTSQRI

-531 MRAAGGGRLRGIIGP
+531 MRAAAGRRLRGIIGP
-546 VAGII
+546 VAGIL

-616 EVAADLVETAP
+616 EVAADLVKCDP
-627 QYQHI
+627 RYQHI

-645 LGEASVVAKNLG
+645 LSEASTVAKNLG
-657 YRNRIVTMDGQVIN
+657 YRNRIVTLDGQVIN

-696 LRAKVLKLD
+696 LRTRLVKL
-705 ERRAAAEKEAAARK
+705 EKKRADAEKELEARK

-728 LAGVESDGMTAAAAR
+728 LSG
-743 LKAEMEL
+743 
-750 DQLNTALEEGKNA
+750 
-763 AAHRGQEF
+763 
-771 AALEQQL
+771 
-778 RENTAAAAQAEN
+778 
-790 ARKQAEAEIET
+790 AEAEGMNASSERLRASLELDRLTAAVAQHEENTRSLAAEIEAQQAAVT
-801 HRKELE
+801 QNETACAEAEAAQGKAEAELNTYNAELAELGE
-807 SLGASTSDVTRQRE
+807 STGSLTAERERITNELSENQMQRL
-821 EASQKLSD
+821 A
-829 NRMQKLRTEKDLSLH
+829 NEKDIGLH
-844 EAALETLKGR
+844 EAALEGLQSRT
-854 SGEAEARVRELQAN
+854 GEAEARARELNAAIEAAKAKIEAN
-868 VATAKERIAA
+868 ALKIAEIERT
-878 NELRANEIK
+878 RG
-887 RASEENKKKITAA
+887 ENKEKIAAA
-900 EETIRKANAERMEK
+900 EETIRTANAARMEK
-914 EAAVTRL
+914 EAAVARL
-921 TQENRTLT
+921 GQENRALT

-992 GRIRALGNVNVGAIE
+992 GKIRALGNVNVGAIE

-1070 SARLYLSDEN
+1070 LARLYLSDEN